1 MGCRLHGWKG
11 INTSSLFFVCDE
23 GVSAWDWFFSLLVRH
38 ATRIAYL
45 HVFSIIRIFS
55 PLYQGYFC
63 QGEEEEEED
72 RG

>member
-1 MGCRLHGWKG
+1 MAGRGS
-11 INTSSLFFVCDE
+11 TPPVFFFVCDE
-23 GVSAWDWFFSLLVRH
+23 GVSARDWFFSLWFGTPH
-38 ATRIAYL
+38 ASHIFMCFRLYG
-45 HVFSIIRIFS
+45 FFS